1 MINATLSN
9 KNENLHSI
17 HFWFLFAEGYE
28 SSHSNEDGSNE
39 FLSFGSEVLSISHSV
54 QNGQGIQLQVFVFV
68 EFGPM

>member
-9 KNENLHSI
+9 KNENLHFI
-17 HFWFLFAEGYE
+17 HICFLFAEGYE

-39 FLSFGSEVLSISHSV
+39 FLSFGSEVLSISVDH
-54 QNGQGIQLQVFVFV
+54 GIQLQIFDFV